1 MSHRSLRAAAVAA
14 ALILIAAPAF
24 AQQKDQKPA
33 APKPTAQKPA
43 TQPKRIVVAKVE
55 NEPIYQDEIV
65 AMFRSLPQ
73 QMQSQGMPAVFPMLL
88 EQAVNAQMLTVFGRR
103 EKLSQD
109 PEVKERMKVAEDEII
124 RTVYLNRLVQQNL
137 TEDRLKHR
145 YDEVVKERP
154 QEEEVRARHI
164 LVPDEAQAKAI
175 IKELQGGAD
184 FAALATKN
192 SRDGSARQGGDLGF
206 FVRREMVKPFSD
218 AAFALDKGQITT
230 TPVKTEFGW
239 HVIKVE
245 DKRTLNAPP
254 YDQAKAQLAQDVSQQ
269 LAATIVKQLREQ
281 AKIQKFNFDGSPA
294 SANPQAAAPA
304 QAPKKP

>member
-1 MSHRSLRAAAVAA
+1 MSHRPLRAAAVAVA
-14 ALILIAAPAF
+14 LALIAVPAA
-24 AQQKDQKPA
+24 AQQKDQKPT
-33 APKPTAQKPA
+33 APKPA

-65 AMFRSLPQ
+65 SMFRSLPP
-73 QMQSQGMPAVFPMLL
+73 QMQSQGMPAVYPMLL

-124 RTVYLNRLVQQNL
+124 RSVYLNRLVQQNL

-145 YDEVVKERP
+145 YDQIVKERP

-164 LVPDEAQAKAI
+164 LVPDEAQAKSI

-184 FAALATKN
+184 FADLATKN
-192 SRDGSARQGGDLGF
+192 SRDGSARQGGDLGY

-218 AAFALDKGQITT
+218 AAFALEKGQFTT

-239 HVIKVE
+239 HIIKVE

-254 YDQAKAQLAQDVSQQ
+254 YEQAKAQLAQDVGQQ

-294 SANPQAAAPA
+294 AATPPAAAPA